1 MYQRLIMAV
10 AMALS
15 FHCAGQGQSVT
26 TASLPKV
33 LISQVVEHPALD
45 ETTRG
50 IIDGLQANGFK
61 QGESVMVR
69 VESAQASAVLA
80 SQIASKFVNQQPAVV
95 VGVGTLSAQSFGKAA
110 RERRTKLIFSS
121 VTDPLAVEL
130 VESLENPGYNTSG
143 VSNFI
148 PLEPQLALFKKI
160 QPRLKR
166 LGILYNPGEINT
178 VRIVQNLEAI
188 CPQVGLTLIKQA
200 AIKTGDIPQ
209 ASARLA
215 RQVDALLI
223 SNDNTALAAFPSIVR
238 AAHKVGIPVYV
249 SDTDAVTQG
258 ALLALGPNQYTVGL
272 QTGAMV
278 ARVLRGEEIAN
289 LPVEFPHET
298 QLVINL
304 EVATRLGITI
314 PEEIRLQATLINSV
328 TR

>member
-1 MYQRLIMAV
+1 MYQHLIL
-10 AMALS
+10 AMAMTLS
-15 FHCAGQGQSVT
+15 FHCVGQGPSVIPT
-26 TASLPKV
+26 PLPKV

-61 QGESVMVR
+61 RGELVTVR

-80 SQIASKFVNQQPAVV
+80 SQIASKFVAQKPAVV

-110 RERRTKLIFSS
+110 REGRIKLIFSS

-130 VESLENPGYNTSG
+130 VESLEHPGYNTSG
-143 VSNFI
+143 VSNFVS
-148 PLEPQLALFKKI
+148 LEPQLALFKKL
-160 QPRLKR
+160 QPGLKR
-166 LGILYNPGEINT
+166 LGILYNPGEINA
-178 VRIVQNLEAI
+178 VRMVQHLETL
-188 CPQVGLTLIKQA
+188 CPQVGLILIKQV

-223 SNDNTALAAFPSIVR
+223 SNDNTALAALPSIVHV
-238 AAHKVGIPVYV
+238 ANQAGIPVYV
-249 SDTDAVTQG
+249 SDTDAVKQG

-272 QTGAMV
+272 QTGALV
-278 ARVLRGEEIAN
+278 ARVLRGEEITS

-304 EVATRLGITI
+304 DVANRLGITI
-314 PEEIRLQATLINSV
+314 PEAISAQATLING
-328 TR
+328 TRR

>member
-1 MYQRLIMAV
+1 MYQPLILAI

-15 FHCAGQGQSVT
+15 FYCVGQGPLVIP
-26 TASLPKV
+26 APLPKV

-50 IIDGLQANGFK
+50 IIDGLQANGLK
-61 QGESVMVR
+61 RGERVTVR

-80 SQIASKFVNQQPAVV
+80 SQIASKFVAQKPAVV

-110 RERRTKLIFSS
+110 REGRIKLIFSS

-130 VESLENPGYNTSG
+130 VESLEHPGYNTAG

-148 PLEPQLALFKKI
+148 SLEPQLALFKKI
-160 QPRLKR
+160 QPGLKR
-166 LGILYNPGEINT
+166 LGILYNPGEINA
-178 VRIVQNLEAI
+178 VRMVQHLETL
-188 CPQVGLTLIKQA
+188 CPQVGLILIKQV
-200 AIKTGDIPQ
+200 AIKTGDISQ

-223 SNDNTALAAFPSIVR
+223 SNDNTALAALPSIVHV
-238 AAHKVGIPVYV
+238 ANQAGIPVYV
-249 SDTDAVTQG
+249 SDTDAVKQG

-278 ARVLRGEEIAN
+278 ARVLRGEEIAS

-304 EVATRLGITI
+304 DVANRLGITI
-314 PEEIRLQATLINSV
+314 PEAIAAQATLING
-328 TR
+328 TLR